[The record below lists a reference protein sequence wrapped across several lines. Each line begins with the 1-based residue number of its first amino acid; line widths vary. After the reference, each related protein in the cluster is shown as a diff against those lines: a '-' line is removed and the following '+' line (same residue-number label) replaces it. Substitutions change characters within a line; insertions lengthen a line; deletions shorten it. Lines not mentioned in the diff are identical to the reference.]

1 MYIPS
6 PSELRAKRIMLGL
19 RQADVARK
27 AGISQSMVARIE
39 AGTVDPRVSTLN
51 KIIQVLKVAERPSI
65 TAEQVMHAPVHSV
78 SPADAI
84 TTAVGIM
91 RQEDV
96 SQLPVIENGVPIGC
110 VSESTIVNAIE
121 QIGIA
126 RAHTRKVK
134 DFMESSFPTIPP
146 DIDIETVVHL
156 LQQHH
161 AVLVVGEGRVMGL
174 ITKHDLITLI
184 V

>member
-1 MYIPS
+1 MYIPT
-6 PSELRAKRIMLGL
+6 PAELKAKRIMLGL

-39 AGTVDPRVSTLN
+39 SGTVDPRVSTLN
-51 KIIQVLKVAERPSI
+51 KIIHVLKVAERPTM
-65 TAEQVMHAPVHSV
+65 TAREVMHAPVHSV
-78 SPADAI
+78 SPRDAI
-84 TTAVGIM
+84 TTAVAIM
-91 RQEDV
+91 ETEDV
-96 SQLPVIENGVPIGC
+96 SQIPVIENGIPVGC
-110 VSESTIVNAIE
+110 VSESAIVNAIE

-134 DFMESSFPTIPP
+134 DFMESGFPTVPP
-146 DIDIETVVHL
+146 DVDIETVVHL

-161 AVLVVGEGRVMGL
+161 AVLVLGEGTVQGV
-174 ITKHDLITLI
+174 ITKHDLIMLI

>member
-1 MYIPS
+1 MYIPT
-6 PSELRAKRIMLGL
+6 PAELRAKRIMLGL

-39 AGTVDPRVSTLN
+39 SGTVDPRVSTLR
-51 KIIQVLKVAERPSI
+51 KIVQVLKVAENPSI
-65 TAEQVMHAPVHSV
+65 TAGTVMHAPVHAV
-78 SPADAI
+78 TPDDAI
-84 TTAVGIM
+84 TTAVAIM
-91 RQEDV
+91 EEEDV
-96 SQLPVIENGVPIGC
+96 SQLPVIENGFPIGC
-110 VSESTIVNAIE
+110 VSESAIVNTIE

-134 DFMESSFPTIPP
+134 DFMESSFPTVPP
-146 DIDIETVVHL
+146 DADVETVVHL

-161 AVLVVGEGRVMGL
+161 AVLVLGGGKVQGV

-184 V
+184 G